1 MTRRII
7 AAALV
12 ALAACSNGDPA
23 APKNSQ
29 NGACVAGSALSL
41 DLPVGGVRLLS
52 NPAQVGCAQI
62 AAATTATNYLFV
74 AANANPVPDVFWNFT
89 IQQTSGFTPQRVGDL
104 EDAVTQRARSAAMT
118 VAPPEWGYRDR
129 MEARLRAEEHRL
141 DLADGRAFWQAREA
155 QRARSAAPRASA
167 NVVVATAPVLGDT
180 LSFRVPDTT
189 SACTKF
195 FTISAVVKAVSEHAI
210 IVQDTAA
217 PSAGFSTTEF
227 TDIANEFDRIIYA
240 TDTLHFGSPGDLD
253 LNGRVLIL
261 YTPRVNSE
269 TAKGSKGFIG
279 GFFFGGDLFP
289 RRSCNQSNGAEIF
302 YLLAPDPTGVFSDP
316 RSVNLVRQLTRGTI
330 AHEFQHMI
338 NLAVR
343 LRGTGADDEA
353 DWLNEALSHFA
364 EEVVGRAED
373 GYGDMQ
379 KLGIDEIADRAN
391 NFANFNAFFVQN
403 LLRLSTWME
412 RPDTSG
418 ATSKHADVDL
428 SVRGAAWSLLRW
440 TTDQFGS
447 ADVPSFTRRLVAGP
461 DTGVSNLTARAG
473 MPFDTLV
480 AGWLLANAVSDIG
493 VPGLLPRYT
502 YLSWNF
508 RSALPPIN
516 SGSYPLLI
524 TDLLPAVPVGTAV
537 PSASGDYFR
546 VTSAPSTP
554 ATVVRI
560 TAPGGG
566 AITTAGARL
575 YVVRLP

>member
-1 MTRRII
+1 MSKKMIV
-7 AAALV
+7 AALV
-12 ALAACSNGDPA
+12 ALAACSNGVPS
-23 APKNSQ
+23 APNNSK

-41 DLPVGGVRLLS
+41 ALPVGGVRLLS
-52 NPAQVGCAQI
+52 APAQVGCVEI
-62 AAATTATNYLFV
+62 AASAAPSTYLLV
-74 AANANPVPDVFWNFT
+74 AGNANPVPDVFWNFT
-89 IQQTSGFTPQRVGDL
+89 VQQTSGFMPQRTGELGGV
-104 EDAVTQRARSAAMT
+104 ATQRQSPLPPAA
-118 VAPPEWGYRDR
+118 AAGEWEYRDR

-141 DLADGRAFWQAREA
+141 DLGAGQAYW
-155 QRARSAAPRASA
+155 RARAAERTRLASPRASA
-167 NVVVATAPVLGDT
+167 SVVAVAPPAVGDT
-180 LSFRVPDTT
+180 LSFRVPDTA
-189 SACTKF
+189 SACTRF
-195 FTISAVVKAVSEHAI
+195 FTVSAVVKAVSEHAI
-210 IVQDTAA
+210 VVQDTAA
-217 PSAGFSTTEF
+217 PSTGFSSGDF
-227 TDIANEFDRIIYA
+227 TSIANEFDQIIYP

-253 LNGRVLIL
+253 VNGRVLIL

-316 RSVNLVRQLTRGTI
+316 RSIALVRQLTRGTI

-338 NLAVR
+338 NLGVR
-343 LRGTGADDEA
+343 LRGTGNEDET

-364 EEVVGRAED
+364 EELVGRAED
-373 GYGDMQ
+373 GYSDMR
-379 KLGIDEIADRAN
+379 KLGIDDIADRAN

-403 LLRLSTWME
+403 LLRLQSWME

-428 SVRGAAWSLLRW
+428 SVRGAAWSLVRW
-440 TTDQFGS
+440 TTDQFGA

-473 MPFDTLV
+473 MPFDSLI
-480 AGWLLANAVSDIG
+480 AGWLLANVVSDQG
-493 VPGLLPRYT
+493 VPNLSSRYT

-516 SGSYPLLI
+516 SGIYPLLV
-524 TDLLPAVPVGTAV
+524 TDLLPSVPVGTAT

-546 VTSAPSTP
+546 VTSAPSTSS
-554 ATVVRI
+554 TVVRI

-566 AITTAGARL
+566 AIATAGARL
-575 YVVRLP
+575 YIVRLP